1 MNELLIMNGLKYILE
16 GNQVLLEKTKV
27 LQYFKD
33 KKIQKKQTKKQ
44 QQQQETRPS
53 HSSDLASKIFNP
65 FTTST
70 TIT

>member
-1 MNELLIMNGLKYILE
+1 MNELLIVNGLKYILE

-27 LQYFKD
+27 LQYFND

-44 QQQQETRPS
+44 QQQETRSS
-53 HSSDLASKIFNP
+53 HSSDLVSKIFNP